1 MTAFAN
7 ANVRHLTGHAVA
19 TADRRARSMVNWA
32 LRDGPGLLSR
42 SSGTMS
48 GDPITLLLFDESQ
61 RTKARALE
69 FQDAIRSRG
78 PLVRAAGGR
87 IYASAHYSVAKE
99 VLSGED
105 FRSVNIDLMFSPPLR
120 NVYRWSMRRGYTNI
134 VEPPSLLVMEPPEH
148 TRYRRLVSR
157 AFTVRAVAQMRT
169 KVTDTVHELLSR
181 LDVKNSNAPVDL
193 MEHYCGLLPV
203 TVIAEIFGVPRNER
217 ERLRVLGDA
226 LAPSLDIG
234 LSWQAHQR
242 VEKAAREFDSWL
254 GGHIQRLRANPG
266 DDLLS
271 QLATISDG
279 TDVLTETELKATA
292 GILLGAGFETT
303 VNLLGNGIKLLS
315 DNTGQL
321 YQLSEDPGLWP
332 NAIEE
337 ILRYDPPVALT
348 ARISLRDTEVAGVR
362 IPARKLVMLVG
373 ANHDA
378 DKFANPHAFDV
389 ARPNAKEHLAF
400 GGGRHFCIG
409 AALARME
416 GEVGLRAFFEAFP
429 NMSLAPNLQW
439 APGRALRGW
448 KHLPATLRPS
458 NQRQAG

>member
-1 MTAFAN
+1 
-7 ANVRHLTGHAVA
+7 
-19 TADRRARSMVNWA
+19 MVNWA
-32 LRDGPGLLSR
+32 LRDGPGQLSR
-42 SSGTMS
+42 WSGTVS

-69 FQDAIRSRG
+69 FQDSIRAQA
-78 PLVRAAGGR
+78 PLVRAARGR
-87 IYASAHYSVAKE
+87 VYVSAHHSVAKE
-99 VLSGED
+99 VLSAED
-105 FRSVNIDLMFSPPLR
+105 FRSVNIDLMFSGPLR
-120 NVYRWSMRRGYTNI
+120 NVYRWSTRRGYTNV

-157 AFTVRAVAQMRT
+157 AFTVRAVAQMRD
-169 KVTDTVHELLSR
+169 KVIDTVHELLGY
-181 LDVKNSNAPVDL
+181 LDTKNSDGPVDL
-193 MEHYCGLLPV
+193 MEYYCGVLPV
-203 TVIAEIFGVPRNER
+203 TVIAEIFGVPRKER
-217 ERLRVLGDA
+217 EHLRALGDA

-234 LSWQAHQR
+234 LSWRAHQR

-254 GGHIQRLRANPG
+254 GGHIQRLRSKPG

-271 QLATISDG
+271 QLATTSDG
-279 TDVLTETELKATA
+279 ADMLTEAELKATA

-315 DNTGQL
+315 DNAGQL
-321 YQLSEDPGLWP
+321 YRLSEDPGLWP

-337 ILRYDPPVALT
+337 ILRYDPPVALA
-348 ARISLRDTEVAGVR
+348 ARVSLCDTEVAGVR
-362 IPARKLVMLVG
+362 IPAGKLIILVG

-378 DKFANPHAFDV
+378 DKFPNPHAFDV

-416 GEVGLRAFFEAFP
+416 GEVGLRALFEAFP
-429 NMSLAPNLQW
+429 NMSLAPNLQR

-458 NQRQAG
+458 NQRQAR